1 MSESN
6 LTGFEEL
13 AERFEGY
20 ASGYSKLHW
29 GDELLAAEM
38 IRGLAA
44 EVNKLNKELRE
55 AWWRGVTD
63 QWNHR
68 PIGARL
74 LDTKNPY
81 GFDGP
86 GGNR

>member
-1 MSESN
+1 MGES
-6 LTGFEEL
+6 TETSFEEVAKRL
-13 AERFEGY
+13 ESY
-20 ASGYSKLHW
+20 AGGNSKLHW

-38 IRGLAA
+38 IRLLVT